1 MFDLPTYAYPFILAV
16 LAAAVGKIV
25 PGNVDGE
32 PGAFARGILYALAV
46 TCVVV
51 GLVAIWLTGWRS

>member
-1 MFDLPTYAYPFILAV
+1 MLDLPTYAYPFILAV
-16 LAAAVGKIV
+16 LAAIVGKMV
-25 PGNVDGE
+25 PGNVDDE

-51 GLVAIWLTGWRS
+51 GVVAIWLKGSTS